1 MSLTLSQTP
10 RTMQRPGQGI
20 VRDGGPATQHSEYPK
35 HMVHPGFQPGTG
47 DQEVKIAD
55 PQTGKPWRIAY
66 VGGKSIRFPPVLA
79 MDADQE
85 AFHESQGYKS
95 IGRSDPAAF
104 AAAVRAAVPQA
115 EVHEPEQYPK
125 WIAGLNRSVNSA
137 EQEAEAYIAAGLAPP
152 HPLPVAASS
161 EESTVEP
168 PALTTEVKT
177 LLERPDLAPTDDV
190 RFSILE
196 GKVDAIATTFS
207 RLEGMLGRILDAQA
221 PAAAPEP
228 SVAAAPAENQ
238 PNLSEQVDNLVAVG
252 PVPGTLN
259 TLPPTSRRI
268 ITKNQRSAE
277 SIARGEKIRAG
288 IAKRKAEAAQTGAAP
303 QADEPAE
310 AVVAEAAE
318 PVE

>member
-228 SVAAAPAENQ
+228 SVAAAPAK
-238 PNLSEQVDNLVAVG
+238 PARATAPAKATAD
-252 PVPGTLN
+252 
-259 TLPPTSRRI
+259 
-268 ITKNQRSAE
+268 RSPE

>member
-1 MSLTLSQTP
+1 MSPTLAQTP

-228 SVAAAPAENQ
+228 SVATAPAK
-238 PNLSEQVDNLVAVG
+238 PARVTAPAKAATD
-252 PVPGTLN
+252 
-259 TLPPTSRRI
+259 
-268 ITKNQRSAE
+268 RSPE